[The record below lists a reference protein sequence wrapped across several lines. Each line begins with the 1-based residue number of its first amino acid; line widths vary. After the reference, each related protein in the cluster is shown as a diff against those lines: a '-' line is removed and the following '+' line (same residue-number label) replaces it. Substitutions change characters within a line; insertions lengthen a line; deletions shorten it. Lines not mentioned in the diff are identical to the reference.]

1 MPTDTWRQWLL
12 HQLPPYL
19 DTDPATVPALTLTP
33 PSDATAEAVVRNG
46 RLVLVGVGTWDLRAY
61 QLAQL
66 ARSIQGQGWGAVV
79 VDGLGTLHAT
89 ALADTGWSVASP
101 TVVQNLVTHP
111 TLGIATSVL
120 WQALRPMAA
129 QWDAWQ
135 DLLADVG
142 NGIWAGPWLDNLGT
156 ILQVPRIGG
165 EPDVQ
170 YQARVIGTAFTASS
184 NGIAMDQLL
193 ATLGYTAATKTT
205 GPGTFTTTVQWP
217 TSPPAG
223 FVYSQADLA
232 AMVGLLKAVG
242 TIATIIF
249 ASGLTS
255 AVSLSATASTAAE
268 SAAIWGGDGVT
279 GFTWNVATWQ

>member
-1 MPTDTWRQWLL
+1 MPTDTWRQWLQ

-19 DTDPATVPALTLTP
+19 DPDPAAVPALTLTP
-33 PSDATAEAVVRNG
+33 PAGSAAEAVVRNG
-46 RLVLVGVGTWDLRAY
+46 RLILVGVGTWDLRAY
-61 QLAQL
+61 RLTALA
-66 ARSIQGQGWGAVV
+66 ASIAAQGWGAVLAE
-79 VDGLGTLHAT
+79 GLADLRAT
-89 ALADTGWSVASP
+89 ALADTGWGVDSP
-101 TVVQNLVTHP
+101 TVVQNLTTHP

-184 NGIAMDQLL
+184 NGVAIDQLL
-193 ATLGYTAATKTT
+193 AALGYAAATHTT
-205 GPGTFTTTVQWP
+205 GPGLFTTTVQWP

-232 AMVGLLKAVG
+232 AMVGLLQAVG
-242 TIATIIF
+242 TLATIIF
-249 ASGLTS
+249 ASGLAS
-255 AVSLSATASTAAE
+255 AVSLSAAASPATE
-268 SAAIWGGDGVT
+268 SAAIWGGAGVT
-279 GFTWNVATWQ
+279 GFTWDVATWQ